1 MKAWQVSEWCEPEQ
15 MKLADIPLPEPK
27 AGEVRIRNHAAALNF
42 FDILQI
48 QGKYQFKPSM
58 PFTPGAEVAGVVD
71 AVGPGV
77 DQFRLGAR
85 VLGSAGLGGFAEY
98 TMAPAARTFRIPDT
112 MSFPEAAAM
121 LIVYQT
127 SYLALKARAGLKAGE
142 WLLVHA
148 AAGGVGTAA
157 LQLGKAFG
165 ARLIATAGSAE
176 KVDFCLKQG
185 ADYALNYREAGWV
198 EQVKEITRGH
208 GADVIYD
215 PVGGDVFD
223 LSTKC
228 IAAEGRLLVIGF
240 AGGRIPSI
248 AANRILL
255 KSMSV
260 VGCFWGSYLEH
271 HPEFLAETQAE
282 LFALYETG
290 KIRPVVSQTYDLAD
304 AVTALRSLAERKT
317 HGKVVLTMA

>member
-15 MKLADIPLPEPK
+15 MELADLPLPEPES
-27 AGEVRIRNHAAALNF
+27 GEVRIRNHAAALNF

-48 QGKYQFKPSM
+48 QGKYQTKPPL

-77 DQFRLGAR
+77 DQLSVGDRVMGSGA
-85 VLGSAGLGGFAEY
+85 LGGFAEY
-98 TMAPAARTFRIPDT
+98 TVTPAARTFRIPVT
-112 MSFPEAAAM
+112 MGFAEAAAM

-127 SYLALKARAGLKAGE
+127 SYLALKIRAAIKAQE

-148 AAGGVGTAA
+148 AAGGVGSSAM
-157 LQLGKAFG
+157 QLGKAFG
-165 ARLIATAGSAE
+165 ARVIATAGSAN
-176 KVDFCLKQG
+176 KVSFCLAQG
-185 ADYALNYREAGWV
+185 ADYALNYREASWV
-198 EQVKEITRGH
+198 EQVKEITGGH

-228 IAAEGRLLVIGF
+228 IAVGGRLLVIGF

-255 KSMSV
+255 KNMSV
-260 VGCFWGSYLEH
+260 VGCYWGGYLEH
-271 HPEFLAETQAE
+271 HPEFLSQAQVD

-290 KIRPVVSQTYDLAD
+290 QIKPVVSQAYALAD
-304 AVTALRSLAERKT
+304 AVTALRALAERKT
-317 HGKVVLTMA
+317 HGKVILTIE